1 MLTWLFLP
9 IVVVRLVI
17 ENYLEY
23 FLPRPSLVSFMI
35 VTVFEVGLTWEHVR
49 RVAILE
55 DGSTK
60 HEPSGMVRSWFRP
73 NLRNE
78 RRIVCCRSSDPSK
91 HSGRLHGL
99 FSLETYIPYELP
111 MSPADKV
118 LYPSRMGSSFP
129 VRIVLLLLVG
139 LCPVHLEL

>member
-9 IVVVRLVI
+9 ILVVRLVI

-23 FLPRPSLVSFMI
+23 FLPRPSFVAFMI
-35 VTVFEVGLTWEHVR
+35 AMVFEVGLTWEHVR

-78 RRIVCCRSSDPSK
+78 RRIVCCLSSDPLNIQVGFTAYFPWKLIFLMSFLC
-91 HSGRLHGL
+91 RLL
-99 FSLETYIPYELP
+99 IKF
-111 MSPADKV
+111 
-118 LYPSRMGSSFP
+118 F
-129 VRIVLLLLVG
+129 
-139 LCPVHLEL
+139 

>member
-17 ENYLEY
+17 TYHLEY
-23 FLPRPSLVSFMI
+23 ILPRSNFVCFMI
-35 VTVFEVGLTWEHVR
+35 AMVFEVGLTWEHVR

-78 RRIVCCRSSDPSK
+78 MRIVCCLSSDPSK

-99 FSLETYIPYELP
+99 FSLEACIPSELP
-111 MSPADKV
+111 MSPADKA
-118 LYPSRMGSSFP
+118 LYLSRMGSSFP

-139 LCPVHLEL
+139 PCPVYLEL